1 MAKTDFVELPG
12 GIPVPILYEDR
23 SVLAIDKPAG
33 WMLGPEDE
41 EHARRN
47 LHLGLTAGIDAGEW
61 WARCRNLK
69 YIRFIHRLDAPTTG
83 VLLMAKSP
91 GVIPPFTRLFA
102 SRNIGKVYLAITDG
116 IPQQSEWRCDL
127 PLGPEPGYPG
137 RHQVDPVAGKEAS
150 TLFKVLGT
158 RGSHALVE
166 ARPHSGRTHQ
176 IRLHLLAAG
185 CPVTGDLLYG
195 RHHPAGLGLRAVE
208 MTYQDP
214 FTGKPVRIRAPREG
228 FSEAFGFNKNQVL
241 TPPGAIPVNPPKP
254 GAHPHPTRPKPSA
267 PGSTTTSA
275 KNPAQPK
282 PVPGVKPKT
291 PAPTAQPGSPPASR
305 PTSPPTTS
313 QPSRPDPRGR

>member
-12 GIPVPILYEDR
+12 GIPVSILYEDR

-83 VLLMAKSP
+83 ILLMAKSP

-116 IPQQSEWRCDL
+116 IPQQTEWRCDL
-127 PLGPEPGYPG
+127 PLGPIPGYPG
-137 RHQVDPVAGKEAS
+137 QHQVDPVEGKEAS

-158 RGSHALVE
+158 RGTHALVE
-166 ARPHSGRTHQ
+166 ARPLSGRTHQ

-185 CPVTGDLLYG
+185 CPVTGDILYG

-214 FTGKPVRIRAPREG
+214 FTRKPVRIRASREG
-228 FSEAFGFNKNQVL
+228 FSEAFGFGRNQVML
-241 TPPGAIPVNPPKP
+241 APGATPV
-254 GAHPHPTRPKPSA
+254 TA
-267 PGSTTTSA
+267 PGPATQVHPGRPQTRAPGTPAPTA

-282 PVPGVKPKT
+282 PGPGTKPAT
-291 PAPTAQPGSPPASR
+291 PAKA

-313 QPSRPDPRGR
+313 RPSRPGPRGR

>member
-83 VLLMAKSP
+83 ILLLAKSP

-102 SRNIGKVYLAITDG
+102 SRTIGKTYLAITDG
-116 IPQQSEWRCDL
+116 IPKEVEWRCDL
-127 PLGPEPGYPG
+127 PLGPEPGSPG
-137 RHQVDPVAGKEAS
+137 RHQVDPVNGKEAS
-150 TLFKVLGT
+150 TLFRVLGS
-158 RGSHALVE
+158 RGGRALVE
-166 ARPHSGRTHQ
+166 ARPLSGRTHQ

-185 CPVTGDLLYG
+185 CPVTGDILYG

-208 MTYQDP
+208 MTYNDP
-214 FTGKPVRIRAPREG
+214 FTHRPIRIRAPREG
-228 FSEAFGFNKNQVL
+228 FSAAFGFNKDQAWDQ
-241 TPPGAIPVNPPKP
+241 PGAVPSPPSQPAKSATSPKP
-254 GAHPHPTRPKPSA
+254 PPPAAPPTRPLSPNRPA
-267 PGSTTTSA
+267 TGPGQGPTPGQGGTRPDRLPPRRPPTSR
-275 KNPAQPK
+275 
-282 PVPGVKPKT
+282 PG
-291 PAPTAQPGSPPASR
+291 ASR
-305 PTSPPTTS
+305 P
-313 QPSRPDPRGR
+313 SRRDPRGR

>member
-12 GIPVPILYEDR
+12 GIPVSILYEDR

-83 VLLMAKSP
+83 ILLMAKSP

-102 SRNIGKVYLAITDG
+102 SRSIGKVYLAITDG
-116 IPQQSEWRCDL
+116 IPPQAEWRCDL

-137 RHQVDPVAGKEAS
+137 RHQVDPVEGKEAS

-158 RGSHALVE
+158 RGTHALVE
-166 ARPHSGRTHQ
+166 ARPLSGRTHQ

-185 CPVTGDLLYG
+185 CPVTGDILYG

-214 FTGKPVRIRAPREG
+214 FTRKSVRIRAPREG
-228 FSEAFGFNKNQVL
+228 FSEAFGFGKNQVL
-241 TPPGAIPVNPPKP
+241 IPPGATPVNPPKP
-254 GAHPHPTRPKPSA
+254 GPQPSPARPRP
-267 PGSTTTSA
+267 PGSGSPPPIT

-282 PVPGVKPKT
+282 PVPGLKSGTESRT
-291 PAPTAQPGSPPASR
+291 PQSRAPASKT

-313 QPSRPDPRGR
+313 RPSRPGPRGR